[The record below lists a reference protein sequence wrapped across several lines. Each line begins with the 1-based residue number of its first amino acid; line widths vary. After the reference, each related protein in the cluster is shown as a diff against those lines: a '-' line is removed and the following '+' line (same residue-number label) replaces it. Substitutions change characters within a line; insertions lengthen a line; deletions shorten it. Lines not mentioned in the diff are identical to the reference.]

1 MTFATAGR
9 KPVTLPPIRDTPVKR
24 RLECDE
30 TVFKVYKGVRTFDF
44 CKEKN
49 IIATGGEMNF
59 HSIPEK
65 SYFINHYEAFLQGVS
80 KKLFDV

>member
-1 MTFATAGR
+1 M
-9 KPVTLPPIRDTPVKR
+9 TLPPIRDTPVKR

-49 IIATGGEMNF
+49 IVATGGEMNM
-59 HSIPEK
+59 
-65 SYFINHYEAFLQGVS
+65 
-80 KKLFDV
+80 

>member
-1 MTFATAGR
+1 MESSLKEVTFAAGTR
-9 KPVTLPPIRDTPVKR
+9 KPANLPPIRETQVKR

-49 IIATGGEMNF
+49 IIATGGTVF
-59 HSIPEK
+59 S
-65 SYFINHYEAFLQGVS
+65 S
-80 KKLFDV
+80 LFVV